1 MNVNWNSVKSDGY
14 PPKAGR
20 YMVTIEGVI
29 DDVIENVINVGERG
43 VTEADYYGDKAWGL
57 HEGIYRIVAWAEFPE
72 PYQGE

>member
-1 MNVNWNSVKSDGY
+1 MDTIWNSVKLDGY

-29 DDVIENVINVGERG
+29 DDIIENEIKFGERG

-57 HEGIYRIVAWAEFPE
+57 REGLYRIVAWADFPD
-72 PYQGE
+72 PYQAE